1 MLKANELFV
10 RKSKLISESS
20 RKKIEI
26 HDFIVEIED
35 EVNLKNGIRSPK
47 FKIAGIE
54 FSIDV
59 YPENSPDDASG
70 FIGVYLDNHGNE
82 DQTTSITV
90 KEASG
95 VKNSWKM
102 DTVSAGSGWGFP
114 KFISHEKY
122 REWAKVQ
129 DDVLSLEVVVTLHK
143 KAEGDGWTY
152 HASHAFS
159 KIS

>member
-114 KFISHEKY
+114 KFMTRSTGSGP
-122 REWAKVQ
+122 RSRMTCSAWR
-129 DDVLSLEVVVTLHK
+129 S
-143 KAEGDGWTY
+143 W
-152 HASHAFS
+152 
-159 KIS
+159 